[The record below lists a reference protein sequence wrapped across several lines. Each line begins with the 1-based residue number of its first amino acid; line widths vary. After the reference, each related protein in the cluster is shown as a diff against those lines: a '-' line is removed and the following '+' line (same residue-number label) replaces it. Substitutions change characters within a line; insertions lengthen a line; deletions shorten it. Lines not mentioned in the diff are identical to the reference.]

1 MREATPEKL
10 SAFYFDFLS
19 LLDRGINPFTMDGG
33 EYFYLKSMHSPMRD
47 GTAHP
52 DLFANIQ
59 LNIMANKT
67 GRAHFQPAEI
77 SRMDLFSIEEP
88 LLEHPNQIPDIHRY
102 DRPSKAESILVTA
115 EYLELI
121 NARARCEE
129 NIFLDSRS
137 RRSFKSISD
146 EYSDVIGS
154 SLEMK
159 ERHDF
164 YMMKHALT
172 WLSRR
177 HSLEV
182 APDPREPSNEEVAEY
197 SVKYNIFN
205 AILLADMTMK
215 ALSVDFSK
223 LKKDEEDAEKLRKLT
238 VIILAYSLLNDSCY
252 FQDKPLPV
260 MAVMSLYTRYFPE
273 GFSKAEDLRKI
284 FTDDFDFSLWY
295 GIVHRA
301 QLFSH
306 LRDDGREPN
315 PQREEIIK
323 ELEKIHS
330 QDIRDKAFRF
340 SPPKGQDDVP
350 MISILNS
357 FIPELKDGTV
367 MTLSEAEKRFESIHE
382 NLSKENADHRHDA
395 RISFS
400 ISFDRDGTRETATVP
415 ESSPMDLCR
424 ESGIPQ
430 HIAHLASIDVIE
442 DPGLPAFLSKHL
454 GLSLLEEKISNE
466 VLPTIEKEAARKD
479 YTSYIRAHIKSSRLL
494 LNQHHD
500 IDIAAPLDVKTY
512 RTERVQRTTRREK
525 KEAGKNDDETK
536 SPQRQKARIRTRQEK
551 RKRRLH

>member
-1 MREATPEKL
+1 MREATPERL
-10 SAFYFDFLS
+10 DAFYTDFLS
-19 LLDRGINPFTMDGG
+19 LIDRGINPFTMDGG

-47 GTAHP
+47 GTSHP

-88 LLEHPNQIPDIHRY
+88 LLEHSNQIPDIHRY
-102 DRPSKAESILVTA
+102 DRPSKAESILVSD
-115 EYLELI
+115 EYIELI
-121 NARARCEE
+121 NARARCGK

-137 RRSFKSISD
+137 RRSFKSISE

-154 SLEMK
+154 SLDLK

-172 WLSRR
+172 WLSKR
-177 HSLEV
+177 HSLDV

-215 ALSVDFSK
+215 SIRVDFSK

-301 QLFSH
+301 QFFSH
-306 LRDDGREPN
+306 LRDDGREPD

-367 MTLSEAEKRFESIHE
+367 MTLSEAEKRFESIHQELSRE
-382 NLSKENADHRHDA
+382 NLEHRHDA

-400 ISFDRDGTRETATVP
+400 ISFDRDGARETATVP

-430 HIAHLASIDVIE
+430 HIAHLASIGVIE

-454 GLSLLEEKISNE
+454 GLSLLEEKIEKE
-466 VLPTIEKEAARKD
+466 VIPTIEKEAERKD
-479 YTSYIRAHIKSSRLL
+479 YTSYIRAHIKSSRRL
-494 LNQHHD
+494 LNKHHD
-500 IDIAAPLDVKTY
+500 IGITAPLGVKNY
-512 RTERVQRTTRREK
+512 RTDKSVRTSRREK
-525 KEAGKNDDETK
+525 KEAPAPDEESK
-536 SPQRQKARIRTRQEK
+536 SNRKDNVRSRTRQDK
-551 RKRRLH
+551 RKRRLR

>member
-1 MREATPEKL
+1 MREATPERL
-10 SAFYFDFLS
+10 DAFYSDFLS
-19 LLDRGINPFTMDGG
+19 LLDRRINPFTMDGS

-47 GTAHP
+47 GTSHP
-52 DLFANIQ
+52 DIFANIQ

-67 GRAHFQPAEI
+67 GRAHLQPAEI

-88 LLEHPNQIPDIHRY
+88 LLEPSNHIPDIHRY

-137 RRSFKSISD
+137 IRSFKSISA

-154 SLEMK
+154 SLDLK

-177 HSLEV
+177 HSLDV

-205 AILLADMTMK
+205 AILLANMTMK
-215 ALSVDFSK
+215 SIRVDFSK
-223 LKKDEEDAEKLRKLT
+223 LKKDEEDTEKLRKLT

-301 QLFSH
+301 QFFSH
-306 LRDDGREPN
+306 LSDDGREPD

-367 MTLSEAEKRFESIHE
+367 MTLSEAEKRFESIHQELSRE
-382 NLSKENADHRHDA
+382 NLEHRHDA

-400 ISFDRDGTRETATVP
+400 ISFDRDGARETATVP

-430 HIAHLASIDVIE
+430 HIAHLASIGVIE

-454 GLSLLEEKISNE
+454 GLSLLEEKIEKE
-466 VLPTIEKEAARKD
+466 VIPTIEKEAERKD
-479 YTSYIRAHIKSSRLL
+479 YTSYIRAHIKSSRRL
-494 LNQHHD
+494 LNKHHD
-500 IDIAAPLDVKTY
+500 IDITAPLGVKNY
-512 RTERVQRTTRREK
+512 RTDKSVRTTRREK
-525 KEAGKNDDETK
+525 KEAPAPDDESK
-536 SPQRQKARIRTRQEK
+536 SNRRDNVRSKTRQDK
-551 RKRRLH
+551 RKRRLR

>member
-10 SAFYFDFLS
+10 DAFYTDFLS

-47 GTAHP
+47 RTAHP

-88 LLEHPNQIPDIHRY
+88 LLEHSNQIPDIHRY

-137 RRSFKSISD
+137 RRSCKSISD
-146 EYSDVIGS
+146 EYSDVIGN
-154 SLEMK
+154 SLDLK

-177 HSLEV
+177 HSLDA

-215 ALSVDFSK
+215 ALSIDFSK

-238 VIILAYSLLNDSCY
+238 VIILAYSLLNDSCF

-260 MAVMSLYTRYFPE
+260 MAMMSLYTRYFPE
-273 GFSKAEDLRKI
+273 GFSKAENLRKI

-340 SPPKGQDDVP
+340 SHPKGQDDVP

-367 MTLSEAEKRFESIHE
+367 LTLSEAEKRFESIHQNLSRE
-382 NLSKENADHRHDA
+382 NLEHRHDA
-395 RISFS
+395 RITFS
-400 ISFDRDGTRETATVP
+400 ISFDRDGTRETVTVP
-415 ESSPMDLCR
+415 ESSSMDLCR

-430 HIAHLASIDVIE
+430 HIAHLASLGVIE

-454 GLSLLEEKISNE
+454 GLSLLEEKIEKE
-466 VLPTIEKEAARKD
+466 VIPTIEKEAERKD
-479 YTSYIRAHIKSSRLL
+479 YTSYIRAHIKSSRRL
-494 LNQHHD
+494 LNKHHD
-500 IDIAAPLDVKTY
+500 IDITAPLGVKNY
-512 RTERVQRTTRREK
+512 RTDKSVRTSRREK
-525 KEAGKNDDETK
+525 KEAPAPDDESK
-536 SPQRQKARIRTRQEK
+536 SNRRDNTRSRTRQDK
-551 RKRRLH
+551 RKRRLR